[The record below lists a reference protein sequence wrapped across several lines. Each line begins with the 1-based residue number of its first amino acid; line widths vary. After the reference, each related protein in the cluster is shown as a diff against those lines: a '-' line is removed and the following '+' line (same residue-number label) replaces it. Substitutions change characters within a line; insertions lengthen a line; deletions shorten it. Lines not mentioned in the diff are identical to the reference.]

1 MLFFWKKIRQPFLDV
16 VFILAGSAV
25 FAASVAMFAAPNEIV
40 AGGFVGIATLLNYLF
55 FTPIGSVTMLLN
67 VPVIL
72 FAVFVIGYKIVLK
85 SILALLSA
93 SAFMDLFA
101 MWLPTYRGE
110 LILASVFAGVLE
122 GIGIALI
129 FLRSAT
135 TGGTVMISRL
145 LSMKFPHVSMGKLLF
160 ISDFIVI
167 AASGFV
173 YQSLESVLY
182 GLIVVFIATK
192 VVDTIMYGM
201 DIGVGNMMFII
212 SEKNTEIAEKI
223 LHQKSRGVTVLYA
236 KGAYSNRDKSV
247 LFCAVRK
254 FEMPQV
260 RQIVRSIDA
269 NAFIVIGEAG
279 QISGE
284 GFHSE
289 ERRDATVKE
298 LLAKRKKQK

>member
-1 MLFFWKKIRQPFLDV
+1 MLFLWKKIRQPFLD
-16 VFILAGSAV
+16 ILLILCGSAV

-40 AGGFVGIATLLNYLF
+40 PGGFVGIATLLNYLF

-93 SAFMDLFA
+93 SVFMDLFA
-101 MWLPTYRGE
+101 VLLPVYRGE
-110 LILASVFAGVLE
+110 LILASIFAGVLE

-145 LSMKFPHVSMGKLLF
+145 LSMKFPHISMGKLLF
-160 ISDFIVI
+160 VSDFVI
-167 AASGFV
+167 IAVSGFV

-254 FEMPQV
+254 YEMPQV

-269 NAFIVIGEAG
+269 EAFIVIGEAG

-284 GFHSE
+284 GFHPQ
-289 ERRDATVKE
+289 ERRDATIRE
-298 LLAKRKKQK
+298 LLARRKKQK